1 MPRSFV
7 SQFLLPLCRG
17 GALHVGRPLGERAV
31 ARLLALAAADRPRE
45 GDGMVA
51 DPILALAAAR
61 RELAARHLPTLAAP
75 PLDEITV
82 RLGAALHNL
91 LALGHPDLAGP
102 GLARRQERIAE
113 SALALAAVAPPPS
126 ARETVNRHSLL
137 ARLPEIVRVDSV
149 VRYWIGRQTF
159 VGQTP
164 PRRVTALPA
173 LRRVR
178 VDRTRR
184 SWLREIGIPAVG
196 RRAFLALNAASP
208 LGEAL
213 DPLRLDPP
221 IGWGRILPILRFPGI
236 ARVVAGG
243 AVALGVDRAGDALA
257 GALYRFAGFH
267 DPPFGLP
274 ASSEAV
280 AFALAFLAHLVW
292 LDVLYGAGRD
302 DANTGYAQR
311 RVGRTGHAERSVA
324 EVKRSN
330 RPSAAAA
337 ADAAAADAGLELAV
351 VLTAAARA
359 RPSLIWPAD
368 VPRTGDLGRAFRVRL
383 DAMAA
388 RADAGGASNL
398 AAATGIAEF
407 ALAPA
412 GRPLAL

>member
-7 SQFLLPLCRG
+7 SQFLLPLVRG

-31 ARLLALAAADRPRE
+31 ARLLALAATGGPTDAAGIVP
-45 GDGMVA
+45 
-51 DPILALAAAR
+51 DPFLALAAAR
-61 RELAARHLPTLAAP
+61 RELAARYLPTLAAP
-75 PLDEITV
+75 PLDEVTI

-102 GLARRQERIAE
+102 SLARRQARIAE
-113 SALALAAVAPPPS
+113 SALALAAAAPPLS

-137 ARLPEIVRVDSV
+137 ARLPEIVRVDST
-149 VRYWIGRQTF
+149 VRFWIGRQTF

-243 AVALGVDRAGDALA
+243 ALEIGVDPAGDALA

-267 DPPFGLP
+267 DPPFGMP

-280 AFALAFLAHLVW
+280 AFALTFLAHLVW
-292 LDVLYGAGRD
+292 LDVLFGGRRD
-302 DANTGYAQR
+302 PARAVEAEPS
-311 RVGRTGHAERSVA
+311 VGT
-324 EVKRSN
+324 
-330 RPSAAAA
+330 
-337 ADAAAADAGLELAV
+337 GLELAV
-351 VLTAAARA
+351 VVTAAART
-359 RPSLIWPAD
+359 RPSLVWPGD
-368 VPRTGDLGRAFRVRL
+368 VPEAGDLGRAFRARL
-383 DAMAA
+383 DTMAA
-388 RADAGGASNL
+388 RAEAGAASQL
-398 AAATGIAEF
+398 AAATAIAEF

>member
-31 ARLLALAAADRPRE
+31 ARLLALAAADP
-45 GDGMVA
+45 
-51 DPILALAAAR
+51 DPLVELAAAR

-75 PLDEITV
+75 PLDEITI

-137 ARLPEIVRVDSV
+137 ARLPEIVRVDST

-221 IGWGRILPILRFPGI
+221 IGWGRILPILRFRGI

-243 AVALGVDRAGDALA
+243 AVELGVDRAGDALA

-274 ASSEAV
+274 ASSEGV

-302 DANTGYAQR
+302 AANAGHAQR
-311 RVGRTGHAERSVA
+311 NVGRMGHAERSA
-324 EVKRSN
+324 TGKRS
-330 RPSAAAA
+330 RQSDASAAAHAAAA
-337 ADAAAADAGLELAV
+337 ASSSAAAGAADAGLELAV
-351 VLTAAARA
+351 ALTAAARA
-359 RPSLIWPAD
+359 RPSLVWPAD

>member
-1 MPRSFV
+1 
-7 SQFLLPLCRG
+7 
-17 GALHVGRPLGERAV
+17 
-31 ARLLALAAADRPRE
+31 
-45 GDGMVA
+45 MVP
-51 DPILALAAAR
+51 DPFMALAAAR

-102 GLARRQERIAE
+102 GLARRQARIAD
-113 SALALAAVAPPPS
+113 SALALAAVAAPQS

-137 ARLPEIVRVDSV
+137 ARLPEIVRVDST
-149 VRYWIGRQTF
+149 VRYWIGRQIF

-196 RRAFLALNAASP
+196 RRAFLALSAASP

-243 AVALGVDRAGDALA
+243 AVELGVDRAGDALA

-274 ASSEAV
+274 ASSESV
-280 AFALAFLAHLVW
+280 AFALTFLAHLVW
-292 LDVLYGAGRD
+292 LDVLFGAGPE
-302 DANTGYAQR
+302 DASAGHAQR
-311 RVGRTGHAERSVA
+311 RVGHPERSVA
-324 EVKRSN
+324 EVKRSSQ
-330 RPSAAAA
+330 PEG
-337 ADAAAADAGLELAV
+337 AADAGLELAV

-359 RPSLIWPAD
+359 RPSLVWPAD
-368 VPRTGDLGRAFRVRL
+368 VPRTGDLGRAFRARL

>member
-7 SQFLLPLCRG
+7 SQFLLPLRRG
-17 GALHVGRPLGERAV
+17 GALHVGRPLGERAF
-31 ARLLALAAADRPRE
+31 ARLLALAAADRPRQ
-45 GDGMVA
+45 GDGMVP
-51 DPILALAAAR
+51 DPFMALAAAR

-102 GLARRQERIAE
+102 GLARRQARIAD
-113 SALALAAVAPPPS
+113 SALALAAVAAPQS

-137 ARLPEIVRVDSV
+137 ARLPEIVRVDST
-149 VRYWIGRQTF
+149 VRYWIGRQIF

-196 RRAFLALNAASP
+196 RRAFLAMSAASP

-243 AVALGVDRAGDALA
+243 AVELGVDRAGDALA

-274 ASSEAV
+274 ASSESV
-280 AFALAFLAHLVW
+280 AFALTFLAHLVW
-292 LDVLYGAGRD
+292 LDVLFGAGRD
-302 DANTGYAQR
+302 DASAGQAQR
-311 RVGRTGHAERSVA
+311 RVGHPERSVA
-324 EVKRSN
+324 EVKRSSQ
-330 RPSAAAA
+330 PEG
-337 ADAAAADAGLELAV
+337 AADAGLELAV

-359 RPSLIWPAD
+359 RPSLVWPAD
-368 VPRTGDLGRAFRVRL
+368 VPRTGDLGRAFRARL

-398 AAATGIAEF
+398 A
-407 ALAPA
+407 
-412 GRPLAL
+412 